1 MLEISEIIISNVLSG
16 VLLVETIQR
25 GTMNGIKFATVKELI
40 AALAFIAKP
49 TKSIFRPL
57 LGSPLPV
64 RSYTSHK
71 TMART
76 TAVIRQVVSS
86 TTDWCT
92 RELLFPRCEFPI
104 T

>member
-1 MLEISEIIISNVLSG
+1 MD
-16 VLLVETIQR
+16 TIHR
-25 GTMNGIKFATVKELI
+25 IKFATSENLF

-76 TAVIRQVVSS
+76 TAVIRQVVSI
-86 TTDWCT
+86 TMEWCT
-92 RELLFPRCEFPI
+92 REFFSAVRISDHVSVEL